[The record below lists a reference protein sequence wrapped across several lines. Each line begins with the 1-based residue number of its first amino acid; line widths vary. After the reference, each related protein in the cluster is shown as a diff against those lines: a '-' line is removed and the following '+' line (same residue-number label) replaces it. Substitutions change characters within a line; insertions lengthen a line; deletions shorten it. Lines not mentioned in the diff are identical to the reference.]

1 MRRAAARA
9 GSFRPVSEE
18 RREGPGSTDTC
29 TLTTSDRGEVV
40 VVHLRG
46 ALDYTVVASVRD
58 DLRSALRRL
67 RDRAL
72 VLDLAEVDFLDSVGI
87 SALIDTART
96 AGKVSENSE
105 PLRLVVDHARAV
117 TRPIQV
123 AGLDGFFMLYETLS
137 DALAP

>member
-1 MRRAAARA
+1 M
-9 GSFRPVSEE
+9 SEE
-18 RREGPGSTDTC
+18 RCQGSTDTC
-29 TLTTSDRGEVV
+29 TLTTSDRGDVV
-40 VVHLRG
+40 VVQLRG

-58 DLRSALRRL
+58 DLESALRRL

-72 VLDLAEVDFLDSVGI
+72 VLDLAEVDFLDSTGI

-117 TRPIQV
+117 TRPIEV
-123 AGLDGFFMLYETLS
+123 AGLDGFFMLYDTLS

>member
-1 MRRAAARA
+1 
-9 GSFRPVSEE
+9 VSEE
-18 RREGPGSTDTC
+18 RRQGPGSTDAC

-58 DLRSALRRL
+58 DLQSALRRL